1 MLKTVHQTPWLA
13 LVWAR
18 LSKHLVKLNDPKM
31 NTMTSSTLVINKQ
44 KSHTADSQS
53 EAYQYA
59 AISTKDKKFAQ
70 RAVLTAPWRL
80 SAWKTLKIGV

>member
-1 MLKTVHQTPWLA
+1 LLKTVHQTPWLA

-44 KSHTADSQS
+44 KSHTADSLS

-80 SAWKTLKIGV
+80 SAWKTL